1 MFAFGLAGAA
11 AGLYEETIPF
21 ILVLVPLMVS
31 MGFDSMVGL
40 MVVHFAV
47 ASGASTPFLN
57 PFNLGVGQAL
67 AEGNYTDVQ
76 SLLDEAVEGITQP
89 VTN

>member
-1 MFAFGLAGAA
+1 MPLSRSVC
-11 AGLYEETIPF
+11 LPLDWRVPRQDSMRETIPF

-47 ASGASTPFLN
+47 ASGASTPF
-57 PFNLGVGQAL
+57 
-67 AEGNYTDVQ
+67 
-76 SLLDEAVEGITQP
+76 
-89 VTN
+89 

>member
-1 MFAFGLAGAA
+1 MHTGTPAA
-11 AGLYEETIPF
+11 TL
-21 ILVLVPLMVS
+21 
-31 MGFDSMVGL
+31 
-40 MVVHFAV
+40 
-47 ASGASTPFLN
+47 
-57 PFNLGVGQAL
+57 GQAL